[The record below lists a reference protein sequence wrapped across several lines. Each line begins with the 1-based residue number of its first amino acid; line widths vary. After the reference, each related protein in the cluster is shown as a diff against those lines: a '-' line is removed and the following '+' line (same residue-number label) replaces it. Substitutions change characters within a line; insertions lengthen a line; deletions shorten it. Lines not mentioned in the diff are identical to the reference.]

1 MPVDL
6 QTELKF
12 SEPVHLVIVPHT
24 HWDREWYQPFQQF
37 RSRLVRLMDR
47 LLETLER
54 KPTFTH
60 FHLDGQTI
68 VLEDYLEIRP
78 HNRARLRRL
87 IRAGRIAVGPWYVL
101 PDEFLVSGESLIR
114 NLQLGHRVATQF
126 GTPLKVGYLP
136 DQFGHTAQMPQILAG
151 FGVDCAVVW
160 RGVGAD
166 ITRTLFTWEALDGTG
181 VFAVYLPH
189 SGYSNGRSLP
199 EDAGEMRER
208 LAAIIA
214 EQAPYRAVPSLLVMN
229 GTDHQEAQATL
240 PEVLSAALQGTE
252 SVTAEIAPLTRFI
265 ARARREHGELPAR
278 RGELRSPLRAHV
290 VPGVTSMRVRQKQR
304 DFQNVSRLER
314 YAEPLATW
322 ADLMADTADGRLSDF
337 TDWAWK
343 MALQNHPHDSIA
355 GCSVDQVHRDMEHR
369 FDQVELVNEQVTRR
383 AWALLMQRLDTSLAA
398 PDSALV
404 VYNPNAAGPGVI
416 KAEIYVDGAAPCVLE
431 DAEGREIPIHIEAE
445 AGEVLFAAELPPQEI
460 RQHVLAIQGREFL
473 GYVINDVAFQRDGDR
488 LSVVLTMDR
497 VLRGRLDVA
506 ALRAKW
512 LALLDD
518 PTIRTVAARAQ
529 TGTPARATFVAPQ
542 LTGHGFTVLALR
554 RRADADLKETSP
566 APSLARRGSS
576 KLLTG
581 EGSIENR
588 YFRVAAQQDG
598 SVQITDKEG
607 NVVLPRCNWFV
618 DEGDRG
624 DEYNFD
630 PLQTAQ
636 VVSAPASPPRI
647 TVDAGSPVVATLTIE
662 QTYALP
668 RQLEADRETRSHDS
682 VPVPI
687 TTRVRLYAG
696 VKRVD
701 FETEVDNTA
710 ADHRLRVHF
719 QTLLAVRSAFMEQ
732 AFGTVERSLDLEP
745 DNEFE
750 RPIGTVPQKTFTC
763 IQDDQRG
770 VALFSRGI
778 QEVEVSR
785 IDGGSE
791 IALTLIRAVGWLS
804 RGDLR
809 WRHGHA
815 GPGLETPEA
824 QSFGTHRFEYA
835 LTTYDGDWESAG
847 LVQQAHQFAFPPL
860 AAMADA
866 HPGPLAANAALLR
879 CDNAHVVV
887 SAVTPARH
895 RGAFLVRCYNAS
907 SRPQTS
913 TLEFPSGG
921 RSRAVNFLE
930 RPVRLQARRLPGGAL
945 RLALR
950 PFEIVTLQIQAPPLS
965 IIAAS
970 PGALRETV
978 RHQSET

>member
-1 MPVDL
+1 MQQVWHTKRRQEEAMPADL
-6 QTELKF
+6 QTEIKL
-12 SEPVHLVIVPHT
+12 SEPVHLVVVPHT
-24 HWDREWYQPFQQF
+24 HWDREWYQPFQHF
-37 RSRLVRLMDR
+37 RGRLVRLMDR
-47 LLETLER
+47 LLDTLEST
-54 KPTFTH
+54 PAFSH

-87 IRAGRIAVGPWYVL
+87 ISAGRIAVGPWYVL

-114 NLQLGHRVATQF
+114 NLQIGHRVAAQF
-126 GTPLKVGYLP
+126 GTPLKFGYLP

-160 RGVGAD
+160 RGVGPD
-166 ITRTLFTWEALDGTG
+166 ITRTLFTWEALDGSNVLT
-181 VFAVYLPH
+181 VYLPQ

-208 LAAIIA
+208 LAAIVA

-229 GTDHQEAQATL
+229 GTDHQEAQGTL
-240 PEVLSAALQGTE
+240 PEVLAAALDGVTGL
-252 SVTAEIAPLTRFI
+252 TAEIAPLARFI
-265 ARARREHGELPAR
+265 ARVRGEHGELPVH
-278 RGELRSPLRAHV
+278 RGELRSPLRAHLL
-290 VPGVTSMRVRQKQR
+290 PGVTSSRVRQKQR
-304 DFQNVSRLER
+304 DFENVSRLEQ

-322 ADLMADTADGRLSDF
+322 ADLGAGASDGRLSDF

-343 MALQNHPHDSIA
+343 VALQNHPHDSIA

-369 FDQVELVNEQVTRR
+369 FDQVELVNEQVTWR

-404 VYNPNAAGPGVI
+404 VYNPNAAGPGVV
-416 KAEIYVDGAAPCVLE
+416 KAEIYVDGAGPCVLE
-431 DAEGREIPIHIEAE
+431 DAEGREIPIHVEAE

-460 RQHVLAIQGREFL
+460 RQHVVAIQGRELL
-473 GYVINDVAFQRDGDR
+473 GYVINDVAFQRDRDR

-497 VLRGRLDVA
+497 VLRGRLDVPW
-506 ALRAKW
+506 LRAEW
-512 LALLDD
+512 LTRLDD

-529 TGTPARATFVAPQ
+529 TGTPARVTVVAPQ
-542 LTGHGFTVLALR
+542 LSRHGFTVLALR
-554 RRADADLKETSP
+554 RRADADLKD
-566 APSLARRGSS
+566 PSLARRGSAE
-576 KLLTG
+576 LLAG
-581 EGSIENR
+581 QGSIENR

-598 SVQITDKEG
+598 SVQITDKES

-647 TVDAGSPVVATLTIE
+647 TVDAGNPVVVTLTIE

-668 RQLEADRETRSHDS
+668 RKLEADRETRSHEL

-687 TTRVRLYAG
+687 ATRVQLYAG
-696 VKRVD
+696 IKRVD
-701 FETEVDNTA
+701 FETEIDNAA
-710 ADHRLRVHF
+710 ADHRLRVHL
-719 QTLLAVRSAFMEQ
+719 QTPLAVHSAFMEQ
-732 AFGTVERSLDLEP
+732 AFGTVERSLELEA
-745 DNEFE
+745 DNEVE
-750 RPIGTVPQKTFTC
+750 RPIGTVPQKTFSC
-763 IQDDQRG
+763 IQDAQRG
-770 VALFSRGI
+770 VALFNRGI
-778 QEVEVSR
+778 QEVEVR
-785 IDGGSE
+785 PIDGGTE

-824 QSFGTHRFEYA
+824 QSLGAHRFEYA
-835 LTTYDGDWESAG
+835 LTSYGGDWESAG
-847 LVQQAHQFAFPPL
+847 IVQQAHQFAFPPL
-860 AAMADA
+860 AAIADA

-879 CDNAHVVV
+879 CDNADVVV
-887 SAVTPARH
+887 SAVTPSRR

-907 SRPQTS
+907 SRPQTCR
-913 TLEFPSGG
+913 LEFPSGG
-921 RSRAVNFLE
+921 RIRAVNFLE
-930 RPVRLQARRLPGGAL
+930 RPVRLQARRLSGGAL
-945 RLALR
+945 RLTLR
-950 PFEIVTLQIQAPPLS
+950 PFEIVTLQIRTA
-965 IIAAS
+965 
-970 PGALRETV
+970 T
-978 RHQSET
+978 

>member
-6 QTELKF
+6 QTELKS
-12 SEPVHLVIVPHT
+12 SEPVHLVVVPHT

-47 LLETLER
+47 LLETLES
-54 KPTFTH
+54 KPAFSH

-68 VLEDYLEIRP
+68 VLEDYLEIRA
-78 HNRARLRRL
+78 HNRTRLRRL
-87 IRAGRIAVGPWYVL
+87 IRAGRLAVGPWYAL

-114 NLQLGHRVATQF
+114 NLQLGHRIAAQF
-126 GTPLKVGYLP
+126 GRPLKVGYLP
-136 DQFGHTAQMPQILAG
+136 DQFGHTAQMPQVLAG
-151 FGVDCAVVW
+151 FGIDCAVVW

-166 ITRTLFTWEALDGTG
+166 VTRTLFTWEALDGTR
-181 VFAVYLPH
+181 VFTVYLPQ

-199 EDAGEMRER
+199 EDVGGMRER

-214 EQAPYRAVPSLLVMN
+214 EQAPYRVVPSLLVMN
-229 GTDHQEAQATL
+229 GTDHQEAQPTL
-240 PEVLSAALQGTE
+240 PEVLAAALQGNK
-252 SVTAEIAPLTRFI
+252 SVTAEIAPVSRFI
-265 ARARREHGELPAR
+265 ARVRREHGELALH

-290 VPGVTSMRVRQKQR
+290 LPGVTSMRVRQKQR
-304 DFQNVSRLER
+304 DFENVSRLER

-322 ADLMADTADGRLSDF
+322 ADLMAGTAGGRLSDF

-343 MALQNHPHDSIA
+343 VALQNHPHDSIA

-369 FDQVELVNEQVTRR
+369 FDQVQLVNEDVTRR
-383 AWALLMQRLDTSLAA
+383 AWALLMQHLDTSLAA

-404 VYNPNAAGPGVI
+404 IYNPTAAGSGVVR
-416 KAEIYVDGAAPCVLE
+416 AEIYVDGPAPCVLE
-431 DAEGREIPIHIEAE
+431 DAAGRALQVHIEADV
-445 AGEVLFAAELPPQEI
+445 GEVLFAAELPPQEI
-460 RQHVLAIQGREFL
+460 REHVLAIQGREFL
-473 GYVINDVAFQRDGDR
+473 GYIINDVAFQRDGDR

-529 TGTPARATFVAPQ
+529 TGTLARATFVASQ

-554 RRADADLKETSP
+554 RRTDADPKETSP
-566 APSLARRGSS
+566 DPSFARRGSAE
-576 KLLTG
+576 LLAG

-598 SVQITDKEG
+598 SVRITDKECA
-607 NVVLPRCNWFV
+607 VVLPRCNWFV

-636 VVSAPASPPRI
+636 TVSAPASPPRI
-647 TVDAGSPVVATLTIE
+647 TVDAGNPVVAMLTIE
-662 QTYALP
+662 QSYALP
-668 RQLEADRETRSHDS
+668 RKIEADRETRSQEL
-682 VPVPI
+682 VRIPI
-687 TTRVRLYAG
+687 TTRVRLHAG

-701 FETEVDNTA
+701 FETEIDNAA

-719 QTLLAVRSAFMEQ
+719 QTPLAVRSAFMEQ
-732 AFGTVERSLDLEP
+732 AFGTVERSLELEP
-745 DNEFE
+745 NNEIE
-750 RPIGTVPQKTFTC
+750 RPVGTVPQKTFTC
-763 IQDDQRG
+763 IQDGQRG
-770 VALFSRGI
+770 VALFNRGI

-791 IALTLIRAVGWLS
+791 IALTLVRAVGWLS

-824 QSFGTHRFEYA
+824 QSLGTHRFEYA
-835 LTTYDGDWESAG
+835 LTTYGGDWESAG

-860 AAMADA
+860 AATADA
-866 HPGPLAANAALLR
+866 HPGSLAANAALFR
-879 CDNAHVVV
+879 CDNARVVV
-887 SAVTPARH
+887 SAVTPSRR

-907 SRPQTS
+907 SRPQTC
-913 TLEFPSGG
+913 TFEFPSGG

-930 RPVRLQARRLPGGAL
+930 RPVRLQTRRLPGGAR
-945 RLALR
+945 RLTLR
-950 PFEIVTLQIQAPPLS
+950 PFEIVTLQIRT
-965 IIAAS
+965 
-970 PGALRETV
+970 PG
-978 RHQSET
+978 